1 MIWRQPYQ
9 FVTTSTL
16 QLTTIILYHDQR
28 RGRVI
33 VVIIMSGY
41 LYRIKVS
48 VYMQVYI
55 QVKTAISICHVV
67 GSEKIQYISKTIKQ

>member
-1 MIWRQPYQ
+1 ME
-9 FVTTSTL
+9 TTIPVYNNKYA

-67 GSEKIQYISKTIKQ
+67 GREKMQYISKTIKQ